1 MTSSSAQ
8 NLPATFLAESL
19 SRVQPSATIA
29 VTDKARQLRAAGRDV
44 IGLGA
49 GEPDFDTPDNIKQAA
64 IDAIGRGETKYTA
77 VTGIDELKQAICAK
91 LKRDNGLD
99 YETAQVFVAPGGKP
113 VIYDAMMATLNPG
126 DEVIIPAPYWV
137 SYPDIV
143 NLAGGTPVA
152 IETREEDGFK
162 LQPEALEA
170 AITDKTKWFI
180 FNSPSNPSGAA
191 YSADELKKLTDILV
205 KYPHVWVL
213 TDDMYEHLVYDN
225 FVFATPAQVEPQLY
239 ERTLTMNG
247 VSKAYCMTGWRIG
260 YCAGPL
266 GLIKAMT
273 KIQSQSTSNPTSISQ
288 WAAVE
293 ALNGPQDFIAE
304 NNAAFKRRRD
314 LVVAMLNEADGI
326 SCITPEGA
334 FYVYPS
340 CAGCIG
346 KSTPDGTL
354 IDSDEAF
361 ATALLEAEG
370 VAVVHGAAFGLSPF
384 FRISYATS
392 DENLTEACTRIQRF
406 CASLV

>member
-1 MTSSSAQ
+1 MSS
-8 NLPATFLAESL
+8 FLASSL

-49 GEPDFDTPDNIKQAA
+49 GEPDFDTPENIKQAG
-64 IDAIGRGETKYTA
+64 IDAIARGETKYTA

-91 LKRDNGLD
+91 FERDNGLS
-99 YETAQVFVAPGGKP
+99 YEPAQCFVAPGGKP

-143 NLAGGTPVA
+143 NLAGGNPVS
-152 IETREEDGFK
+152 IETRAEDGFK
-162 LQPEALEA
+162 LQPEDLEA

-191 YSADELKKLTDILV
+191 YTSAELKKLTDVLV
-205 KYPHVWVL
+205 KYPHVWIL
-213 TDDMYEHLVYDN
+213 TDDMYEHLTYDN
-225 FVFATPAQVEPQLY
+225 FVFATPAQVEPALY
-239 ERTLTMNG
+239 DRTLTMNG

-266 GLIKAMT
+266 ELIKAMT

-304 NNAAFKRRRD
+304 NNQAFKRRRD
-314 LVVAMLNEADGI
+314 LVVELLNKADGI
-326 SCITPEGA
+326 DCITPEGA

-340 CAGCIG
+340 CAGTIG
-346 KSTPDGTL
+346 KSTPDGKV
-354 IDSDEAF
+354 IESDEDF
-361 ATALLEAEG
+361 ATQLLELEG

-384 FRISYATS
+384 FRISYATA
-392 DENLTEACTRIQRF
+392 DETLVEACARIEKF
-406 CASLV
+406 CASLS